1 MCVISSRWCSRAT
14 FVERPLGVFR
24 CHPQSERQTMST
36 DEKTTSDL
44 VKTLKNGEEGFRRA
58 AETLSDSD
66 RPELSTEF
74 MKYSQQR
81 AQFAQELSSM
91 ANTYGDDV
99 PERST
104 VPAAVHRGWIA
115 VKDAL
120 TGSSPDAVL
129 KAALTGEDH
138 AVSEYED
145 AMKADISDGL
155 RTVLTRQFAE
165 VSSARNRVKT
175 LAEQH

>member
-1 MCVISSRWCSRAT
+1 
-14 FVERPLGVFR
+14 
-24 CHPQSERQTMST
+24 MST

-66 RPELSTEF
+66 RPELSAEF
-74 MKYSQQR
+74 MQYSQQR
-81 AQFAQELSSM
+81 AQYAQELSSM
-91 ANTYGDDV
+91 ANAYGDDV
-99 PERST
+99 PERT
-104 VPAAVHRGWIA
+104 TLPAAVHRGWIA

-145 AMKADISDGL
+145 ALKADISDGL
-155 RTVLTRQFAE
+155 RTVLTRQSAE
-165 VSSARNRVKT
+165 VTSARNRVKA
-175 LAEQH
+175 LAEQQ